1 MTSALDKEG
10 HANEEAKELYDF
22 VIEQW
27 KVLRNQCEAANI
39 KVVDEDRRAC
49 EEAIAEAESALQGGR
64 VKSTLD
70 ALGQADAAME
80 RLRRRI

>member
-1 MTSALDKEG
+1 M
-10 HANEEAKELYDF
+10 
-22 VIEQW
+22 
-27 KVLRNQCEAANI
+27 
-39 KVVDEDRRAC
+39 VDEDRRAC